1 MCKRRIEG
9 EGIGVGCWV
18 SSKRECWAS
27 SKKKML
33 GEQQEGMLGELQ
45 LARGWQGRVIC
56 QGGASKLRAHV

>member
-1 MCKRRIEG
+1 MLGEQQEG
-9 EGIGVGCWV
+9 VLGEQQEG
-18 SSKRECWAS
+18 
-27 SKKKML
+27 ML